1 MLVVDSIYLLVFV
14 VDDGVDGRQTR
25 TVNGRRRTTDGLALL
40 ALLMRT
46 LVAARSSL
54 RLIAAVG

>member
-25 TVNGRRRTTDGLALL
+25 TGNGRRRTADGLALL